1 MARLK
6 EFYVETVVKEL
17 ADQFKYKSI
26 MEVKFLCLLKFCRA
40 FLKPFLKLFRRTLLP
55 VLC

>member
-17 ADQFKYKSI
+17 TDQFQVQIHYGS
-26 MEVKFLCLLKFCRA
+26 A
-40 FLKPFLKLFRRTLLP
+40 QD
-55 VLC
+55 